1 MTGSIEANS
10 GYAQIFGGAE
20 KIAAEGRDWHSR
32 LQKQRQKEFGT
43 YKIEHRLAHKFEGK
57 RFTFNV
63 SGRADGFVDG
73 TIPLIEEIKSAM
85 NPLDLIA
92 RLGDAS
98 HPYRL
103 QLATYAYIVYLER
116 QVIPATRFLVVGTA
130 GENLQEILVNFD
142 LVEYEEWLARRL
154 AELEQAVENELANR
168 SRRESLSAG
177 MSFPF
182 PNPRPGQR
190 ELIEDLGHDLEH
202 SHQCLVQ
209 APTGLGKTAAIIFP
223 TLKEALAR
231 GQRLI
236 YVTPKNSQHATA
248 EDAVSHLR
256 KNGTK
261 IKSLTLNAKARMCL
275 KEEVICN
282 PSYCQYARDYYD
294 KVDREKLLEKTAKLA
309 QRVNLSEE
317 IFKKLGEKYEV
328 CPFELSLDSIEN
340 ADLVIGDYNYVFS
353 PRNTLGRFTHSLSKD
368 YQKPNLVI
376 DEAHNLPGRA
386 CDYFS
391 KGLSSAHIVESVGDL
406 SSLNV
411 SEQIKLRSLLSE
423 TLFAISSVGKVA
435 GKKEAKVTISPQ
447 LFDKIRTE
455 LTALMLERMKGKGNA
470 SSTQMQSL
478 SLSSSSRVSGSSN
491 SSNASNSSNESVAS
505 NASSGSATAA
515 SSGAAA
521 TFASQSASQL
531 PLLAALAP
539 TNSLPLFEAMSP
551 LNSTQPE
558 ILPNSSINPSPSI
571 NPSLSINPNSSINP
585 SPSINSNSSPSAPL
599 RKIQDPI
606 ILLAN
611 YLSDFQEALSY
622 EGEAYLHLY
631 TKNRAYG
638 KKDFG
643 ESYDECLK
651 VVCCDA
657 SDRLRLAHKEFAHVV
672 AFSATIKPF
681 EYFGKLCGFDEGYSC
696 REYFSPFPKE
706 NRKILVIP
714 QVSTKFS
721 DRERNYEKIA
731 EAILRLTS
739 RKIGNYF
746 VFFPSFAFLEEVYKR
761 TSKLYENSEFRL
773 LKQESEISKARAK
786 EVIESLNQGLPTIVF
801 AVQGGVFAEGV
812 DYPGDMLIGALIVGP
827 GLPNFNFEREQIRN
841 YYEKQYGQ
849 GFDYAYVYPAMA
861 KVIQAA
867 GRVIR
872 SGTDRG
878 LIVLMDKR
886 FTEGT
891 YLAAMP
897 ADWHGG
903 SVNNLVSNSLVKD
916 IDCFWSSFEKDV

>member
-1 MTGSIEANS
+1 MSSVSISIRDFALPSPLTGSIEANS

-73 TIPLIEEIKSAM
+73 TIPLIEEIKSAV
-85 NPLDLIA
+85 NPLDLVA
-92 RLGDAS
+92 RLGDAN

-103 QLATYAYIVYLER
+103 QLATYAYIVHLER
-116 QVIPATRFLVVGTA
+116 QVIPSTRFLVVGTA
-130 GENLQEILVNFD
+130 GENLQEVLVNFNLID
-142 LVEYEEWLARRL
+142 YEAWLARRL
-154 AELEQAVENELANR
+154 AELEQEVENELANR
-168 SRRESLSAG
+168 SRRETLSVG

-223 TLKEALAR
+223 TLKEALSR

-248 EDAVSHLR
+248 EDAVAQLR

-261 IKSLTLNAKARMCL
+261 VKSLTLNAKARMCL

-282 PSYCQYARDYYD
+282 PSYCQYAKDYYD

-309 QRVNLSEE
+309 RKVNLSEE
-317 IFKKLGEKYEV
+317 LFKKLGEKYEV

-391 KGLSSAHIVESVGDL
+391 KGLSSAHIVESVSDL

-411 SEQIKLRSLLSE
+411 TEQIKLRSLLSE

-447 LFDKIRTE
+447 LFDKIRAE
-455 LTALMLERMKGKGNA
+455 LTALMLERMKGKGNTSA
-470 SSTQMQSL
+470 TPVQSL
-478 SLSSSSRVSGSSN
+478 ELSKSLKVSASKVSASADSSLSRNSGQP
-491 SSNASNSSNESVAS
+491 
-505 NASSGSATAA
+505 AA
-515 SSGAAA
+515 S
-521 TFASQSASQL
+521 
-531 PLLAALAP
+531 
-539 TNSLPLFEAMSP
+539 
-551 LNSTQPE
+551 
-558 ILPNSSINPSPSI
+558 
-571 NPSLSINPNSSINP
+571 
-585 SPSINSNSSPSAPL
+585 L

-606 ILLAN
+606 ISLAN

-631 TKNRAYG
+631 TKTRAFG
-638 KKDFG
+638 NKDFG
-643 ESYDECLK
+643 ESYDESLK

-696 REYFSPFPKE
+696 REYFSPFPRE

-714 QVSTKFS
+714 QVSTKYS

-739 RKIGNYF
+739 RKVGNYF

-761 TSKLYENSEFRL
+761 SIRLYEGRRQEFAPSSAEFRF

-786 EVIESLNQGLPTIVF
+786 EMIESLNQGLPTIVF

-827 GLPNFNFEREQIRN
+827 GLPNFNFEREQIRS

-897 ADWHGG
+897 SDWHGG

-916 IDCFWSSFEKDV
+916 IDCFWSSFEQKA